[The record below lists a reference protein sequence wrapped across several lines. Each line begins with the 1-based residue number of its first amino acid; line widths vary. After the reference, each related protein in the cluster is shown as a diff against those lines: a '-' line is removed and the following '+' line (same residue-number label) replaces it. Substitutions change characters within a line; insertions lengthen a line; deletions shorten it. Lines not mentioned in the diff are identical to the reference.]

1 MNSSPRKLPAIP
13 LPGLRPDSLGDYLA
27 SLGLLRVLA
36 RKWPEV
42 RIAWKE
48 EVLHVVGGPDR
59 LHDLLDQLMEVAK
72 NKRWTPYERGW
83 ADTQKE
89 CTQVKSGTPLAV
101 WQSEIAE
108 EALELFVAHAVP
120 STREVHFNLLLGRG
134 GNADRLGKSRRVFAN
149 GWRKAVNEL
158 AGVSEAK
165 ARKKPTKNSN
175 SSCDIRSELHSWLMG
190 QPLGWMVEGL
200 NAASWFSHANKLYN
214 TGQGAFRE
222 EPLSPWAMAL
232 ACEGLPFF
240 AGAAS
245 RRLGSRARAVGAFPF
260 VTQAAA
266 PALSGEAGRD
276 NAEVWA
282 PVWERPMTLP
292 EVRALFARGRAEVRG
307 RGAVTPTAFAT
318 AIVERG
324 VDAGITDFLRF
335 SLGRTTSANTFEP
348 RFEGRIVLPASDAPN
363 HATEAATSLA
373 SVLERLLALVDRLPR
388 DEKKGKRWRFAGLRG
403 PIERAMIQLAA
414 SPSDPAAAC
423 VLLDAVVASL
433 DKLDRNQ
440 SYRARQISWEPLP
453 VEWLPAL
460 FGGEAPPLEARLAM
474 AVVSGFPAGRPFALY
489 RFGVDWQYGR
499 YVHPKQAPLRWVWG
513 SGTLPRVLANV
524 LARRVLDWERATK
537 DNSREEP
544 PARIHLPAS
553 CQHVN
558 AWLDGQVDEP
568 LLERWLSRLALFDWR
583 SVPESV
589 RTRVARQEGSNGPI
603 GGALAMFGLVQP
615 LFDLQPVRPPGSED
629 NLLDPES
636 GARTAAA
643 ARRLIALIRTGQVDT
658 AVAFAMS
665 RYAMAKTWL
674 VRAAAPWFLE
684 DPERLLASLLFT
696 IPLRERGRLI
706 QRWIRPQREK
716 GDFAYA

>member
-13 LPGLRPDSLGDYLA
+13 LPGLRPDSLGNYLV
-27 SLGLLRVLA
+27 SLGLLRLLA
-36 RKWPEV
+36 QKWPEV
-42 RIAWKE
+42 GVAWKE

-59 LHDLLDQLMEVAK
+59 LENLLDQLMEVAK
-72 NKRWTPYERGW
+72 KKRWTPYARGW
-83 ADTQKE
+83 VNKQKE
-89 CTQVKSGTPLAV
+89 STKRKTGTPLAE
-101 WQSEIAE
+101 WQAHASEE
-108 EALELFVAHAVP
+108 DLELFAAHVVP
-120 STREVHFNLLLGRG
+120 RDRAHFNPLLGSG
-134 GNADRLGKSRRVFAN
+134 GNAGKRAFSD
-149 GWRKAVNEL
+149 GWNKAVDEL
-158 AGVSEAK
+158 QKVAGTPCGK
-165 ARKKPTKNSN
+165 ARQ
-175 SSCDIRSELHSWLMG
+175 ELESLLQGGSHSWL
-190 QPLGWMVEGL
+190 LEKL
-200 NAASWFSHANKLYN
+200 NAASWFSEANKLYN
-214 TGQGAFRE
+214 SGQSPYRE
-222 EPLSPWAMAL
+222 GLVSPWAMAL

-266 PALSGEAGRD
+266 PNTSGEAGRD

-282 PVWERPMTLP
+282 PLWERPMTLP
-292 EVRALFARGRAEVRG
+292 EVRALFARGRAEVLG
-307 RGAVTPTAFAT
+307 RGAVTSAAFAT

-324 VDAGITDFLRF
+324 VDAGITGFLRF

-348 RFEGRIVLPASDAPN
+348 RFEGRIVLPAGDAPN
-363 HATEAATSLA
+363 HATEAATPLA
-373 SVLERLLALVDRLPR
+373 RVLERLLALVDRLPR

-414 SPSDPAAAC
+414 SPSDPAASC

>member
-1 MNSSPRKLPAIP
+1 MTPTSRKLTAVP
-13 LPGLRPDSLGDYLA
+13 LPGLRPDSLGNYLV
-27 SLGLLRVLA
+27 SLGLLRLLA
-36 RKWPEV
+36 REWPNV

-48 EVLHVVGGPDR
+48 EVPHVVAGPDS
-59 LHDLLDQLMEVAK
+59 LAALLDKLVDIAS
-72 NKRWTPYERGW
+72 NKQWTPYERGW
-83 ADTQKE
+83 VNQQKE
-89 CTQVKSGTPLAV
+89 STKRKSATPLAE
-101 WQSEIAE
+101 WQAHAPE
-108 EALELFVAHAVP
+108 EVLELFAAHVVP
-120 STREVHFNLLLGRG
+120 RDRAHFNPLLGSG
-134 GNADRLGKSRRVFAN
+134 GNAGKRAFAD
-149 GWRKAVNEL
+149 GWKKAIEEL
-158 AGVSEAK
+158 AKKTKS
-165 ARKKPTKNSN
+165 ARQQA
-175 SSCDIRSELHSWLMG
+175 RRELESLLRGEPMAWL
-190 QPLGWMVEGL
+190 LEEL
-200 NAASWFSHANKLYN
+200 NAASWFSNANKLYN
-214 TGQGAFRE
+214 SGQNAYRE
-222 EPLSPWAMAL
+222 GLISPWAMAL

-245 RRLGSRARAVGAFPF
+245 RRLGARARAVGAFPF

-266 PALSGEAGRD
+266 PAVSGEAGRD

-282 PVWERPMTLP
+282 PVWDRPMTLP

-307 RGAVTPTAFAT
+307 RGAVTPAAFAT

-324 VDAGITDFLRF
+324 VDAGITGFLRF

-348 RFEGRIVLPASDAPN
+348 RFEGRILLPAGGEPRHTS
-363 HATEAATSLA
+363 ATSLA
-373 SVLERLLALVDRLPR
+373 DVLERLLALLDRLPR

-403 PIERAMIQLAA
+403 PIERAMIHLAA
-414 SPSDPAAAC
+414 SPSNPAAAC
-423 VLLDAVVASL
+423 SLLDAVVAAL
-433 DKLDRNQ
+433 DKVDRNQ

-460 FGGEAPPLEARLAM
+460 FGGEDPPLEARLAL
-474 AVVSGFPAGRPFALY
+474 AAVSGFPASRPFALY
-489 RFGVDWQYGR
+489 RFGADCQNSR

-513 SGTLPRVLANV
+513 SGTLPRTLASV
-524 LARRVLDWERATK
+524 LARRVLDWENATK
-537 DNSREEP
+537 NNSCEEP

-553 CQHVN
+553 CQDVN
-558 AWLDGQVDEP
+558 AWLDGQVDEH

-583 SVPESV
+583 MIPESV
-589 RTRVARQEGSNGPI
+589 RTRVVGPEGSNGPV

-615 LFDLQPVRPPGSED
+615 LFDLQPVRPPGSTGD
-629 NLLDPES
+629 LLDPES

-643 ARRLIALIRTGQVDT
+643 ARRLIALIRTGQVDA

-674 VRAAAPWFLE
+674 VRIEAPWFLE

-706 QRWIRPQREK
+706 QRWIRPGREK

>member
-1 MNSSPRKLPAIP
+1 MNPCPRKLPAIP
-13 LPGLRPDSLGDYLA
+13 LPGLRSESLGNYLA
-27 SLGLLRVLA
+27 SLGLLRLLA
-36 RKWPEV
+36 QKWPEV
-42 RIAWKE
+42 RIAWKD
-48 EVLHVVGGPDR
+48 EVLHVVGGPDT
-59 LHDLLDQLMEVAK
+59 LDALLDQLMEVAK

-83 ADTQKE
+83 AKKQKE
-89 CTQVKSGTPLAV
+89 GTKRKSGTPLAE
-101 WQSEIAE
+101 WQAHAAE
-108 EALELFVAHAVP
+108 EDLELFAAHVVP
-120 STREVHFNLLLGRG
+120 RDRAHYNPLLGSG
-134 GNADRLGKSRRVFAN
+134 GNAGKRAFSE
-149 GWRKAVNEL
+149 GWKKAVNEL
-158 AGVSEAK
+158 QKESGKPSGK
-165 ARKKPTKNSN
+165 ARQ
-175 SSCDIRSELHSWLMG
+175 ELTSLLQGGPHSWL
-190 QPLGWMVEGL
+190 LEKL
-200 NAASWFSHANKLYN
+200 NAASWFSDANKLYN
-214 TGQGAFRE
+214 SGQNPYRE
-222 EPLSPWAMAL
+222 GLISPWAMAL

-245 RRLGSRARAVGAFPF
+245 RRLGARARAVGAFPF

-266 PALSGEAGRD
+266 PTVSGEAGRD

-282 PVWERPMTLP
+282 PVWDRPMTLL

-307 RGAVTPTAFAT
+307 RGAVTPAAFAT

-324 VDAGITDFLRF
+324 VDAGIAGFLRF

-348 RFEGRIVLPASDAPN
+348 RFEGRIVLPAGNVPN
-363 HATEAATSLA
+363 HATGAATPLA

-403 PIERAMIQLAA
+403 PIERAMIELAA
-414 SPSDPAAAC
+414 SPPDPAAAC
-423 VLLDAVVASL
+423 VLLDAVVAAL

-440 SYRARQISWEPLP
+440 SYRARQISWQPLP

-460 FGGEAPPLEARLAM
+460 FGGEAPPLEARLAL
-474 AVVSGFPAGRPFALY
+474 AAVSGFPAGRPFGLY
-489 RFGVDWQYGR
+489 RFGVDWKSGW

-524 LARRVLDWERATK
+524 LARRVLDWKSATK

-544 PARIHLPAS
+544 PARIYLPAS

-558 AWLDGQVDEP
+558 AWLDGQLDEA

-583 SVPESV
+583 RVPESV
-589 RTRVARQEGSNGPI
+589 RTTVVGQEGSNGLI
-603 GGALAMFGLVQP
+603 GGALAMFGLFQP
-615 LFDLQPVRPPGSED
+615 LFDLPPVRLAGFDD

-636 GARTAAA
+636 GARTPAA
-643 ARRLIALIRTGQVDT
+643 ARRLIALIRTGQVDA

-674 VRAAAPWFLE
+674 VRIEAPWFIE

-696 IPLRERGRLI
+696 IPLRERRRLI

-716 GDFAYA
+716 GNFAYA